1 MWKTV
6 ELEVAVMYVC
16 HTHTA
21 LEELLILRQEAFPSQ
36 GCAASSAHQHVWEE
50 LSRPSQSV

>member
-6 ELEVAVMYVC
+6 ALEVAVMYVY

-21 LEELLILRQEAFPSQ
+21 LEELLILRQAAFLSQ
-36 GCAASSAHQHVWEE
+36 GCAASSVHQHMWEE